1 MIGFEVDQRSVDG
14 TVEYLGTVRQ
24 RIFAAVRGGMKEGM
38 EGLAGTA
45 VAEMGA
51 AGIQSR
57 TNQLAENILAS
68 PQIAEDK
75 YAIKGR
81 VSAKGKMKLKGRT
94 FLGFLGTALD
104 EGYRVPAVK
113 CAMYQITKP
122 DGETFWA
129 RGHVAFDVKPHPF
142 LRRASESYA
151 PTLIDIISARIREA
165 TEVSA

>member
-1 MIGFEVDQRSVDG
+1 VIGFEVDQHSVDQ
-14 TVEYLGTVRQ
+14 TVDYLDSVRL
-24 RIFAAVRGGMKEGM
+24 RIFAGVRSGMKEAM

-75 YAIKGR
+75 YAIRGR

-104 EGYRVPAVK
+104 EGYHVPAVK
-113 CAMYQITKP
+113 CPMYQIVAP
-122 DGETFWA
+122 DGDTFWA

-142 LRRASESYA
+142 FRAASESYA
-151 PTLIDIISARIREA
+151 PTLIDIISARVREA
-165 TEVSA
+165 TEASA